1 MISRILEFFGERISD
16 LEATIQ
22 ERDHSLQVA
31 AAVLMIEISRSDAHV
46 SEVEEDAILNALEKT
61 FSLDKEESKKLM
73 SLSSE
78 KTDDSV
84 SFHEFTR
91 KINDQFTEE
100 EKIHL
105 VKMLW
110 DVAMADGRIDKYEDY
125 YIRKIAD
132 LIYVSPSDFMRM
144 KHKASEA
151 AELKKS

>member
-1 MISRILEFFGERISD
+1 MISRILDFFTDRITD
-16 LEATIQ
+16 LEATVE

-46 SEVEEDAILNALEKT
+46 SEVEEDTILNALEKT

-73 SLSSE
+73 SLSND
-78 KTDDSV
+78 KTDDAT

-91 KINDQFTEE
+91 KINDQFTAD
-100 EKIHL
+100 EKVSL

-110 DVAMADGRIDKYEDY
+110 DVAMADGQIDKYEDY

-132 LIYVSPSDFMRM
+132 LIYVSHSDFMRM

-151 AELKKS
+151 AEMKKN